1 MSANSPRSIG
11 GNTNGVNTF
20 VGINLDDLSGGVLN
34 AQNLLQG
41 NNLVCFALNAIK
53 TVSPNALSS
62 LYATLSTVTDLVFAA
77 LEPVMGAMDCA
88 VYDDLSV
95 NGTNWLD
102 FNKKTYP
109 GFKKA
114 GGGW

>member
-1 MSANSPRSIG
+1 LTS
-11 GNTNGVNTF
+11 
-20 VGINLDDLSGGVLN
+20 
-34 AQNLLQG
+34 
-41 NNLVCFALNAIK
+41 
-53 TVSPNALSS
+53 
-62 LYATLSTVTDLVFAA
+62 VTDVIFAA
-77 LEPVMGAMDCA
+77 LEPIMGAMDCA

>member
-1 MSANSPRSIG
+1 MNAN
-11 GNTNGVNTF
+11 
-20 VGINLDDLSGGVLN
+20 
-34 AQNLLQG
+34 NLLKG
-41 NNLVCFALNAIK
+41 NNLMCFALNAIK
-53 TVSPNALSS
+53 TGSPNILSS
-62 LYATLSTVTDLVFAA
+62 LYATVSAVTDLLFSA
-77 LEPVMGAMDCA
+77 LEPVMGAMDCP

-102 FNKKTYP
+102 YNNERFP